1 MGSLVAAYSVAWVV
15 LMIYVLTLASR
26 QKRLLQRVAQLQ
38 LLDPEFASRPVPR
51 REGHAD

>member
-26 QKRLLQRVAQLQ
+26 QQRLRKRVAQLQ
-38 LLDPEFASRPVPR
+38 LLDPDFALRTSPN